1 MENLFTTTASNE
13 ALVRQKQNAFLSKL
27 LGDLRSAYT
36 NILHFIN
43 SHYENCSIWRIGIHP
58 NSGCV
63 HEFTIK
69 KDGSI
74 SYSSHSTLVF
84 ESDKKKYAKIS
95 SLMEKYPKSVMY
107 SSGFS
112 LRIEGITEDNIKDY
126 ISDIVYMLETD
137 GFTLKF

>member
-1 MENLFTTTASNE
+1 MENLFTASASNE
-13 ALVRQKQNAFLSKL
+13 ALTRQKQNVFLSKL

-36 NILHFIN
+36 NILHFTN

-58 NSGCV
+58 NNGCV

-74 SYSSHSTLVF
+74 SYSSHTILVF
-84 ESDKKKYAKIS
+84 EKTKKHDKALF
-95 SLMEKYPKSVMY
+95 LMEKYPSSAMY

-112 LRIEGITEDNIKDY
+112 LKIEGITEDNIKDC
-126 ISDIVYMLETD
+126 IADIVYMLETD
-137 GFTLKF
+137 GFTLRF